1 MKAKVKETG
10 EIIDVYILYP
20 TTYSRLDGNHK
31 IIEEYDEDEL
41 EFMPGPKMVSLD
53 KVCEWIVNNYLN
65 YTYIDVFDND
75 NIKFE
80 RSNFIKDIYKKF
92 E

>member
-41 EFMPGPKMVSLD
+41 EFMPGPKMVSLN

-65 YTYIDVFDND
+65 YAYIDVFDND

-80 RSNFIKDIYKKF
+80 RSDFIKDIYEKF